1 MIENISTMS
10 NASPLSS
17 KSSGMTKIFSMNM
30 VCQKEIA
37 QIIGKGRMA
46 FIVLDSQEQDC
57 MEFQL
62 MQRI

>member
-1 MIENISTMS
+1 
-10 NASPLSS
+10 
-17 KSSGMTKIFSMNM
+17 MTKIFSMNM